1 MAAADLCVWLLIAML
16 NKKTNKSHL
25 KREGFLFEVQ
35 SVQHGGLSSDHGV
48 TGHRQL
54 QSESRAGRAQ
64 LLSPF
69 VRSLRP

>member
-25 KREGFLFEVQ
+25 RQEGFLLAQFEVQ
-35 SVQHGGLSSDHGV
+35 SVQHGGLSSDHAV

-54 QSESRAGRAQ
+54 QSESRAVRVGAQ

-69 VRSLRP
+69 V